1 MCRRFSRDST
11 LSRISI
17 GYVASVP
24 PFFRLSRYL
33 ADRGVRRCFSRR
45 RARGHVR
52 APPRAGP
59 GGRRARGTQHS
70 HGPVRGAHGRAPR
83 HPLNSLTDRTCPSG
97 QPPPASEPPRPRR
110 HAGAL
115 CLRPA
120 PVARFLPLRLCMCTF
135 SIVIKGSL
143 SKPLSLKRNVVLLCS
158 AGCVLSLRH
167 TGGAYLA

>member
-1 MCRRFSRDST
+1 MPKV
-11 LSRISI
+11 LSRLDSI
-17 GYVASVP
+17 AYIYRLCRECS
-24 PFFRLSRYL
+24 PFFSAVPISRGSRCETVFL
-33 ADRGVRRCFSRR
+33 APPCARACPRTPARRPGRPPRPRHATQPRPRTRSTRS
-45 RARGHVR
+45 R
-52 APPRAGP
+52 APPP
-59 GGRRARGTQHS
+59 SQQS
-70 HGPVRGAHGRAPR
+70 HRPYV
-83 HPLNSLTDRTCPSG
+83 SFRT

-115 CLRPA
+115 CLRPV

>member
-33 ADRGVRRCFSRR
+33 ADRGVRRCISRR
-45 RARGHVR
+45 RVR
-52 APPRAGP
+52 AGTCPRTPARRPGRPPRPRHA
-59 GGRRARGTQHS
+59 TQPRPRTRS
-70 HGPVRGAHGRAPR
+70 TRSRAP
-83 HPLNSLTDRTCPSG
+83 PLNSLTDRTCPSG

-120 PVARFLPLRLCMCTF
+120 PVARVLPLRLCMCTF